1 MHDQDDTLTKKLSGP
16 FQMTSGGFNIARMI
30 ESVVTAAVVG
40 ALVVLGNA
48 KVTESQVGDLREEFK
63 MERIER
69 VSMQKDQSNLSR
81 ELASIAVQMT
91 AFNGQQVII
100 NATTAERLTFM
111 ERSHV
116 FDLQGKGK

>member
-1 MHDQDDTLTKKLSGP
+1 MRDQDDTITKHQTGP

-30 ESVVTAAVVG
+30 ESVVTAIVVG
-40 ALVVLGNA
+40 ALVILGNA
-48 KVTESQVGDLREEFK
+48 KVTEYQVGELRDEFK
-63 MERIER
+63 SERAER
-69 VSMQKDQSNLSR
+69 VSMQREQSNLSR

-111 ERSHV
+111 ERAHV
-116 FDLQGKGK
+116 FGQDKAK